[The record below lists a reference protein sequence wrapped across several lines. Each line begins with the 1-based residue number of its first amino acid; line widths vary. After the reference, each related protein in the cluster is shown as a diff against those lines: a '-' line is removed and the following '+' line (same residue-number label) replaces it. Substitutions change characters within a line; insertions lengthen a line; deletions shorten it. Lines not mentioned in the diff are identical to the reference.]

1 LDLQAL
7 DYAEKENYGVVI
19 CQTTKDKSFFDM
31 IKGLEEVKVL
41 KKLKDRPIL
50 FLNPRDDLFVLCE

>member
-1 LDLQAL
+1 
-7 DYAEKENYGVVI
+7 
-19 CQTTKDKSFFDM
+19 M

-41 KKLKDRPIL
+41 KKLKDKPIL